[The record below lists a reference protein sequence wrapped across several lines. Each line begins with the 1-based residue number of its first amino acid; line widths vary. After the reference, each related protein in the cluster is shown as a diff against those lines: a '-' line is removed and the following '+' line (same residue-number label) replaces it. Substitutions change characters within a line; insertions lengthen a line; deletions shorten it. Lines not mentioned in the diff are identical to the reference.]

1 MLESRLPAVSFR
13 NSLLVLILA
22 FSFAISHA
30 LLDFLVNILWILI
43 FFGLAGV
50 ADESL
55 FSYAI
60 SDFDILW
67 RAFWKYVWRRREEAT
82 RESVAKGAA
91 ADRRHRRKR
100 ILSII
105 SKNKFTI

>member
-1 MLESRLPAVSFR
+1 MRAVFFL

-30 LLDFLVNILWILI
+30 LFEFLVNIWILISI

-67 RAFWKYVWRRREEAT
+67 RAFWKYVWQRREEAT

-105 SKNKFTI
+105 SKNIFMI